1 MRDLAEIADTSQLAV
16 SVHEEDGLILLN
28 FRYSCQGEG
37 RWLWADSEGN
47 PVYEI
52 AEWFDSDRLLDH
64 INRLHGAGVINTITA
79 NGAWLLICRHRYEC
93 AVRQKRAEEARKARE
108 SNFWERLKSLF
119 V

>member
-64 INRLHGAGVINTITA
+64 INRLHGAGVVNTITA

-93 AVRQKRAEEARKARE
+93 AVRAQRAMEARAAKKP
-108 SNFWERLKSLF
+108 NLWERLRGLF
-119 V
+119 T